1 MYGWFYVEFDFGLQI
16 FRTILTLNG
25 WPLSTPV
32 AQTSFSLHSGIQ
44 GMAIIPTAH
53 IHICSNYTKFYYWH
67 VYIQHSSIQLK
78 MIRVDLYDWCTF
90 SLCSRTTYIVLCVVH
105 SYIKH
110 HSKKALLDSLEITV
124 KTGKA
129 KEQHIVLYI
138 KPEMCQK
145 IFGDMQLTRYLF
157 NSW

>member
-1 MYGWFYVEFDFGLQI
+1 MYGWFYVEFDFGLEI

-53 IHICSNYTKFYYWH
+53 IHICSNYHTKFYT
-67 VYIQHSSIQLK
+67 VLLLACVHSSIQLK

-129 KEQHIVLYI
+129 KEQHSVVYI
-138 KPEMCQK
+138 KPKMCQK
-145 IFGDMQLTRYLF
+145 FFGERY
-157 NSW
+157 